1 MKLSMFSTIWA
12 VAYIG
17 FGLGLLIIPLQFM
30 GTYGVMLDSNGM
42 LMARVL
48 GAALTAYALTFWLN
62 RNIPSSDNAW
72 HNLLITSFIY
82 NVLDIPIVMTA
93 ILSGVMNSMGWMP
106 VGLHLFLA
114 STFGYF
120 AFKRKGN
127 LPDNK

>member
-1 MKLSMFSTIWA
+1 MKLSTFSTIWA

-17 FGLGLLIIPLQFM
+17 FGLGLLIIPFQFM
-30 GTYGVMLDSNGM
+30 GTYGVMLDNNGM

-48 GAALTAYALTFWLN
+48 GAALTAYAFTFWLS
-62 RNIPSSDNAW
+62 RNIPSSDKAW
-72 HNLLITSFIY
+72 HNLLLTSFIY

-93 ILSGVMNSMGWMP
+93 ILSGVMNSMGWIP

-120 AFKRKGN
+120 AFKKKDN
-127 LPDNK
+127 SSDNK